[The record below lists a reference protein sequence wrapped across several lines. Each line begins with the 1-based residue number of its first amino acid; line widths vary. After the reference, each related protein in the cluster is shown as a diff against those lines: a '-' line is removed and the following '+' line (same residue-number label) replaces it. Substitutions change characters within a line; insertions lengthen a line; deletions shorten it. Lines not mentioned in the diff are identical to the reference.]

1 MGKRNINL
9 DLIKI
14 IACICVVGL
23 HAVGMNNYT
32 IYYLCDCG
40 VPLFFMVDGYLLLSR
55 ENIDYHYAFHKI
67 FHVLKIVFCWNLLI
81 LVPVLLFRHKLV
93 NPFRLVLDSML
104 QKGYLWHFWF
114 FGSLLIIYLLLPL
127 FHKAFFEKK
136 HYHRVSCLLF
146 MFICLCIHTLS
157 MIKGFPLHA
166 FVPQSLRL
174 WSWLFY
180 FLLGG
185 LFFSSASKLQR
196 LSIWTHAALLIVFTI
211 INNVMEKKIGLY
223 LIHDRL
229 AENFYDD
236 ITSIIWYSLLFAFL
250 LRIPIKESFS
260 RIITDLSNLTM
271 GIFIIH
277 PILLTALN
285 AVYMPKGNVSVII
298 FWIGLTLIS
307 FIITYIISRIP
318 VVKELVKL

>member
-1 MGKRNINL
+1 MRERNVNL
-9 DLIKI
+9 DLIKV
-14 IACICVVGL
+14 IACVCVVGL

-40 VPLFFMVDGYLLLSR
+40 VPLFFMVNGYLLLSR
-55 ENIDYHYAFHKI
+55 ENIDYHYTFRKI
-67 FHVLKIVFCWNLLI
+67 INILKIVFGWNLLI
-81 LVPVLLFRHKLV
+81 LVPVLLLRHKLV

-127 FHKAFFEKK
+127 FHNTFFQKK
-136 HYHRVSCLLF
+136 HYHRISCLIF
-146 MFICLCIHTLS
+146 MLICLCINTLS
-157 MIKGFPLHA
+157 IIKGFPLHM
-166 FVPQSLRL
+166 FIPQSLRL

-185 LFFSSASKLQR
+185 LFSSAGSKMQR
-196 LSIWTHAALLIVFTI
+196 FSIWTHALLLIAFTI
-211 INNVMEKKIGLY
+211 INNIAEKKIGLY

-236 ITSIIWYSLLFAFL
+236 ITSIVWYSLLFAFL
-250 LRIPIKESFS
+250 LRIPVKEGFS
-260 RIITDLSNLTM
+260 KIITSLSNLTM

-285 AVYMPKGNVSVII
+285 AVYMPGGNIPAII
-298 FWIGLTLIS
+298 FWISLTLIS
-307 FIITYIISRIP
+307 LIITYFISRIP
-318 VVKELVKL
+318 LMKELVKL